1 MNYRVRE
8 NVGDKIDREAL
19 LLDLQRYYD
28 TIDNTVILKKLRD
41 DLKTKNGLRKLLAYT
56 SVDIKA
62 LLAHLNVL
70 FEGLFTKKLI
80 KRVRENL
87 KFML

>member
-1 MNYRVRE
+1 MVYRVRE
-8 NVGDKIDREAL
+8 DVGDKIDREAL
-19 LLDLQRYYD
+19 LLDLHRYYG
-28 TIDNTVILKKLRD
+28 TIENAAIMQKLRD

-56 SVDIKA
+56 SVDVRA
-62 LLAHLNVL
+62 LLVHLNVL

-87 KFML
+87 RFML